1 MRNDAQT
8 AFLDDCLDRAEPQ
21 SDRPRIAILMCT
33 KDGARFLDEQLA
45 SLHRQS
51 YAEWRLYVSDDG
63 SQDETLE
70 ILQARQREWGPDRLS
85 ILSGPQ
91 RGFVANFLSLVC
103 NPDIRA
109 DYFAW
114 CDQDDIWH
122 AEKLST
128 ASTWL
133 REVSE
138 ETPALYCGRTELIS
152 EVGDSIGHSMLFSH
166 PPHFSNALVQNIA
179 GGNTMVFNS
188 AARTLL
194 QEAGGD
200 VDAPSHDWWAYQLIS
215 GVGGIIKYDPCAL
228 VFYRQHQHNIIGS
241 NAGWIARF
249 KRLGMIFQGSY
260 QRWSEQNIRALDAM
274 QYRLASE
281 HRVTLEAF
289 KKARSGALLARIWH
303 YRRSGIFCQ
312 TFFGKL
318 GLIAAIIL
326 RKI

>member
-8 AFLDDCLDRAEPQ
+8 TFIDDRLERAELQ

-63 SQDETLE
+63 SRDETLE
-70 ILQARQREWGPDRLS
+70 ILRARQREWGADRLS

-91 RGFVANFLSLVC
+91 RGFAANFLSLVC
-103 NPDIRA
+103 NPDVWA

-122 AEKLST
+122 TEKLKT

-133 REVSE
+133 RNVPE
-138 ETPALYCGRTELIS
+138 ETPALYCGRTALIS
-152 EVGDSIGHSMLFSH
+152 EVGESIGHSPLFSH
-166 PPHFSNALVQNIA
+166 PPHFSNALVQSIA

-194 QEAGGD
+194 QEAGKD
-200 VDAPSHDWWAYQLIS
+200 VDIPSHDWWAYQLIS
-215 GVGGIIKYDPCAL
+215 GAGGVVKYDPCAL
-228 VFYRQHQHNIIGS
+228 VFYRQHQNNIIGS
-241 NAGWIARF
+241 NVGWVARF
-249 KRLGMIFQGSY
+249 KRLWMVFQGRY
-260 QRWSEQNIRALDAM
+260 QRWSEQNISALDTM

-289 KKARSGALLARIWH
+289 KKARTGALLSRILH
-303 YRRSGIFCQ
+303 YRRSGIFRQ